1 MIGAVIFIDLLV
13 KGLSEVVKI
22 VVGEV
27 KNVPT
32 FVELVP
38 DTVMPVV
45 ILFLTA
51 ELTFEL
57 LGEIFTVTEGVTC
70 PAMDLVV

>member
-1 MIGAVIFIDLLV
+1 VIGAVIFIDLLV
-13 KGLSEVVKI
+13 KGLSEVVRI

-38 DTVMPVV
+38 DTVMPVI

-57 LGEIFTVTEGVTC
+57 LGEFFTVTEGVTC

>member
-13 KGLSEVVKI
+13 KGLSEVVRI

-38 DTVMPVV
+38 DTVMPVI

-57 LGEIFTVTEGVTC
+57 LGEFFTVTEGVTC

>member
-1 MIGAVIFIDLLV
+1 VIGAVIFIDLLV